1 MAFRSLFAVSTAAL
15 ALSASIATPV
25 IAQVI
30 SSTLRGTVVSDSGAP
45 ISGATVTIR
54 DTRTG
59 ATRTVRTGAGGEF
72 SVSNLEVGGPYAV
85 SVQASGYQQ
94 QSIPDVF
101 VDLSNRSSLVI
112 NLGASSAAPSDEIVV
127 TASRQVQTDLAI
139 GPNVVFNQQKL
150 ADLPSIGRDIRDV
163 IRLDPRIRIDG
174 TNSDA
179 VQCIGANN
187 RFNSFTID
195 GVRNADSFGL
205 NNSGF
210 QSRAGS
216 PLPFDAIRET
226 SVEFAPYSVEYGQ
239 FTGCNINQVTR
250 SGSNEF
256 HGSGFATFS
265 AQSLKGSTLEG
276 ANVGDVP
283 FHDYR
288 WGGTFGGPII
298 KDKLFFYGAYEE
310 YKLNRTQDTG
320 PLGGGFANERSYAT
334 LADVQAI
341 AAALEARGFPT
352 GGGIP
357 SVLPNQAR
365 KIFGRVDWNIT
376 DRHRLAASYIRLREF
391 QTIADDFSAQN
402 NLISLGSTFYKQGTS
417 SETYSVRLFS
427 QWTDNISTELRASRS
442 DIDDLQDPL
451 SGGEGQS
458 GSPIPRVI
466 VGITNDFNGTAGIQS
481 PAETGGVIAGPGF
494 SRSANQ
500 LNTQLDQIKAKL
512 DYTTGAHKFTI
523 GYELDQGD
531 YYNIFAQNATGTLVF
546 QNLAA
551 LNAGQLTQGSSTST
565 SGANIFANTVGTG
578 GASGAYTNA
587 SFTGDYNDAAA
598 VFSRAVHTGYI
609 QDEWTVNDRLTAVIG
624 VRYDRY
630 ESSDNPRANAN
641 FLTRYGFSNTQGY
654 GGLHAFLPRL
664 GLTYDAGDTMFGTT
678 KFRLGAGVFTGGDPT
693 VWFSNAFSNPGTT
706 LAGPFQ
712 SIRNGGA
719 GTFAGTC
726 NAGSLNIGV
735 GTPITV
741 PACLTAAA
749 IASAVASDGRADA
762 VDPNFKL
769 PTIVRANF
777 GFTHDTDFGGF
788 AGGFFDNWTWQFD
801 ALYTRGRNSVDF
813 VDVSLD
819 QIGTAIDGR
828 PIYQVVDRILNPG
841 CTATP
846 TGNLRDPFA
855 GSVTGCGTVQNQASQ
870 DTIVLTNALQGN
882 KAFTIST
889 AFSKKFEFDSPFL
902 GKPADLDV
910 SMGYAYT
917 DAQDSQPA
925 TSSVSTS
932 NYRNVSTDS
941 LNALGLATSNY
952 ETKHNAT
959 LNVTYG
965 EEFFKDLRTTF
976 SFFFQARSGQPY
988 SLTFNNTGAF
998 GDTSSGGGSQRELLY
1013 IPTGPGDP
1021 NVTFAPGFNQGAFF
1035 FFLDSVGAS
1044 KYAGQIAPRNA
1055 FKSPWYLDL
1064 DMRFQQELPGFWR
1077 VKPKFYVDLE
1087 NLPNLISDQA
1097 NILRQVAFPQIA
1109 NVVTIG
1115 NAANP
1120 NTGAGSPRYQYT
1132 GFSVQPSPFYSRA
1145 IDESTW
1151 QASVGLRFDF

>member
-1 MAFRSLFAVSTAAL
+1 MTFKGLLAAGAAAI
-15 ALSASIATPV
+15 ALTASIASPV
-25 IAQVI
+25 LAQSI
-30 SSTLRGTVVSDSGAP
+30 TSSVRGTVVSDSGAP
-45 ISGATVTIR
+45 VSGATVIIT

-59 ATRTVRTGAGGEF
+59 TTRTVRTGPNGQF
-72 SVSNLEVGGPYAV
+72 SVGNLEVGGPYTVTIDTDAYRDQT
-85 SVQASGYQQ
+85 VQ
-94 QSIPDVF
+94 DVYI
-101 VDLSNRSSLVI
+101 DLSNRTQLNI
-112 NLGASSAAPSDEIVV
+112 NLGSAVAAPTDEIVV
-127 TASRQVQTDLAI
+127 TAARQVQSDLSV
-139 GPNVVFNQQKL
+139 GPNVSFGEQKL

-179 VQCIGANN
+179 VQCIGSNN

-195 GVRNADSFGL
+195 GTRNADSFGL

-226 SVEFAPYSVEYGQ
+226 TVEFAPFDVEYGQ
-239 FTGCNINQVTR
+239 FTGCNINQVTK
-250 SGSNEF
+250 SGTNEF

-276 ANVGDVP
+276 QNVGDVP
-283 FHDYR
+283 FRDYR
-288 WGGTFGGPII
+288 WGATFGGPII
-298 KDKLFFYGAYEE
+298 KDRLFFFGGYEE

-320 PLGGGFANERSYAT
+320 PLGGGFANERRYAT
-334 LADVQAI
+334 LADVNAI
-341 AAALEARGFPT
+341 AAALEARGIPT
-352 GGGIP
+352 NGGVVSI
-357 SVLPNQAR
+357 LPNQAR

-376 DRHRLAASYIRLREF
+376 DRHRVAASYLRLREF
-391 QTIADDFSAQN
+391 QTFSDDFSATN
-402 NLISLGSTFYKQGTS
+402 NLIALGSTFFKQGTNS
-417 SETYSVRLFS
+417 QTYSVRLFS
-427 QWTDNISTELRASRS
+427 QWTDNLSTELRASRS

-451 SGGEGQS
+451 GGGEGQS
-458 GSPIPRVI
+458 GNPIPRVI
-466 VGITNDFNGTAGIQS
+466 VGITNDFNGTPGIQS
-481 PAETGGVIAGPGF
+481 PAETGAVIAGPGF

-512 DYTTGAHKFTI
+512 DYVTGDHKFTV

-551 LNAGQLTQGSSTST
+551 LVAGQLTTGTNTST
-565 SGANIFANTVGTG
+565 SGANIFANT
-578 GASGAYTNA
+578 ASGAYTNA

-598 VFSRAVHTGYI
+598 IFSRAIHSGYI
-609 QDEWTVNDRLTAVIG
+609 QDEWSLTDRLTAVIG
-624 VRYDRY
+624 LRYDRF
-630 ESSDNPRANAN
+630 ESSDNPRANPN

-654 GGLHAFLPRL
+654 GGLHAWLPRL
-664 GLTYDAGDTMFGTT
+664 GLSFDADETIFGTT
-678 KFRLGAGVFTGGDPT
+678 KFRAGAGVFTGGDPT

-712 SIRNGGA
+712 SARNA
-719 GTFAGTC
+719 AP
-726 NAGSLNIGV
+726 
-735 GTPITV
+735 TPSPCLVAQLTLPPGPLTGV
-741 PACLTAAA
+741 PACLQTAAVA
-749 IASAVASDGRADA
+749 AAAASDGRADA

-769 PTIVRANF
+769 PTVIRANF
-777 GFTHDTDFGGF
+777 GFTHNTDFSGF
-788 AGGFFDNWTWQFD
+788 AGGFFDDWTWQFD

-828 PIYQVVDRILNPG
+828 PIYQVVDRLRNPG
-841 CTATP
+841 CPATP
-846 TGNLRDPFA
+846 TGNIRDPF
-855 GSVTGCGTVQNQASQ
+855 TGTTGVCDDVQNQASQ

-882 KAFTIST
+882 QAFTIST
-889 AFSKKFEFDSPFL
+889 VFSKNFEFNSPIL
-902 GKPADLDV
+902 GKPADLDLNI
-910 SMGYAYT
+910 GYAYT
-917 DAQDSQPA
+917 DAEDSSPA

-932 NYRNVSTDS
+932 NYRSVSTDAF
-941 LNALGLATSNY
+941 NALGLATSNY
-952 ETKHNAT
+952 ETRHNVT

-998 GDTSSGGGSQRELLY
+998 GDTSSGGGSQRSLLY
-1013 IPTGPGDP
+1013 IPTGPADP
-1021 NVTFAPGFNQGAFF
+1021 NVTFGGGFNQAAFF
-1035 FFLDSVGAS
+1035 AFLDSVGAM
-1044 KYAGQIAPRNA
+1044 KYAGGIAPRNA
-1055 FKSPWYLDL
+1055 FQSPWFLDL
-1064 DMRFQQELPGFWR
+1064 DFRFQQELPGFWR
-1077 VKPKFYVDLE
+1077 VKPKFYVDIE
-1087 NLPNLISDQA
+1087 NLANLFTDEA

-1120 NTGAGSPRYQYT
+1120 NVGAGSPRYQYNA
-1132 GFSVQPSPFYSRA
+1132 FAIQPSPFYSRQ